1 MSRSRYKMSKFLTH
15 LNIFPAKHVKLVILY
30 LKLLDTRHPDTRQ
43 IKAIKKEP
51 FRLFNLIGGT

>member
-1 MSRSRYKMSKFLTH
+1 MSKSRYKMSKFLTH
-15 LNIFPAKHVKLVILY
+15 LRHIIKHVKLVILY

-51 FRLFNLIGGT
+51 FRLFNLIGGG